1 MIYTDKL
8 KLEELMTH
16 SNMSRIGADFSD
28 VFDLNIII
36 ALINSNDEIGA
47 VLRIHFMLESLIELW
62 CNKITENED
71 FFGFKPRPNFSLK
84 LEIAKKLGLN
94 AEIARF
100 IKTFN
105 TVRNDMAHQ
114 KENII
119 STKVIDSLRH
129 ALDSMPSYGEELI
142 PKIGDSDW
150 SIQIDQRR
158 YTWNSPDMSNID
170 RLMFLYFTF
179 SMKVIDIFKKELT
192 ERGIPIEY
200 RA

>member
-1 MIYTDKL
+1 
-8 KLEELMTH
+8 MTH
-16 SNMSRIGADFSD
+16 SNMSRVGADFSD
-28 VFDLNIII
+28 VFNLNIII

-62 CNKITENED
+62 CNKITKNED
-71 FFGFKPRPNFSLK
+71 FFNFRPRPNFSLK

-94 AEIARF
+94 AEMARF

-105 TVRNDMAHQ
+105 TIRNDMAHQ

-158 YTWNSPDMSNID
+158 YTWNSPDMSSID

-179 SMKVIDIFKKELT
+179 SMKAIDIFKKELT
-192 ERGIPIEY
+192 EKGIPIEY

>member
-1 MIYTDKL
+1 M
-8 KLEELMTH
+8 
-16 SNMSRIGADFSD
+16 
-28 VFDLNIII
+28 
-36 ALINSNDEIGA
+36 
-47 VLRIHFMLESLIELW
+47 
-62 CNKITENED
+62 
-71 FFGFKPRPNFSLK
+71 K

-179 SMKVIDIFKKELT
+179 SMKAIDIFVKELT
-192 ERGIPIEY
+192 EREIPVEY

>member
-1 MIYTDKL
+1 
-8 KLEELMTH
+8 MTS
-16 SNMSRIGADFSD
+16 SNMSRVGADFSD
-28 VFDLNIII
+28 IFDLNIII
-36 ALINSNDEIGA
+36 ALINSNDEIGS
-47 VLRIHFMLESLIELW
+47 VLRIHFMLENLIELW
-62 CNKITENED
+62 CNKITENENFFD
-71 FFGFKPRPNFSLK
+71 FRPRPSFSLK
-84 LEIAKKLGLN
+84 LEIAKKLRLN
-94 AEIARF
+94 SEMARF

-105 TVRNDMAHQ
+105 TVRNDIAHQ
-114 KENII
+114 KESII

-179 SMKVIDIFKKELT
+179 SMKAIDIFVKELT
-192 ERGIPIEY
+192 EREIPVEY

>member
-1 MIYTDKL
+1 
-8 KLEELMTH
+8 MTH
-16 SNMSRIGADFSD
+16 SNMTTIGADFAE
-28 VFDLNIII
+28 VFDLNTMV

-62 CNKITENED
+62 CNKITKNED
-71 FFGFKPRPNFSLK
+71 FFNFKPRPNFSLK
-84 LEIAKKLGLN
+84 LEIAKKLELN

-105 TVRNDMAHQ
+105 NIRNGMAHK

-119 STKVIDSLRH
+119 STNVIDSLRY

-142 PKIGDSDW
+142 PKIGDSNW
-150 SIQIDQRR
+150 SIQIDQRHF
-158 YTWNSPDMSNID
+158 TWNSPNMSSID

-179 SMKVIDIFKKELT
+179 SMKAIDIFEKELT
-192 ERGIPIEY
+192 EKGIPIEY
-200 RA
+200 RV